1 MTAAMVSSQILNV
14 IDRLESGVTLEAKLA
29 RLAEHE
35 IRRRLA
41 RYQLTDRIF
50 RQKYGMTLLEFEA
63 ADIVQK
69 LNFSFEVESDHQDW
83 DIAVDGIHTL
93 LQQLEQVRVDR

>member
-1 MTAAMVSSQILNV
+1 MTTAMVSSHILNV
-14 IDRLESGVTLEAKLA
+14 IDRLEPGITMEAKIA
-29 RLAEHE
+29 QLAEHE

-50 RQKYGMTLLEFEA
+50 RQKYGMTLPEFEA
-63 ADIVQK
+63 AEMVRK
-69 LNFSFEVESDHQDW
+69 LNFSFESESDHQDW

-93 LQQLEQVRVDR
+93 LQQLEQVRVVR